1 MFLRNFLAQE
11 QYLPRNLFTPDS
23 RLPPATQSRRLAAAA
38 GPDRS
43 TTNRI
48 GNFGNLEDLF
58 AQLEQPQ
65 VIELGKPLPRP
76 KYLPRT
82 RVGRCPAAHNQALL
96 DNKER

>member
-1 MFLRNFLAQE
+1 M
-11 QYLPRNLFTPDS
+11 PRNLFKPDNRS
-23 RLPPATQSRRLAAAA
+23 PPATRSRRLAAAA
-38 GPDRS
+38 EPDRS
-43 TTNRI
+43 TTDRI

-65 VIELGKPLPRP
+65 VIELGNPLPRP

-96 DNKER
+96 GADLD